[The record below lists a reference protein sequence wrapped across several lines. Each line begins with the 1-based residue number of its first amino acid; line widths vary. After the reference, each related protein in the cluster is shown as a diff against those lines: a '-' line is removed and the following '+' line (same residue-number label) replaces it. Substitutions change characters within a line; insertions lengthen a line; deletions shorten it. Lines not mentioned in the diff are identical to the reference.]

1 MDIEKIKRR
10 RDRKIKINNWWH
22 HTVVSP
28 LDDFLYNIKNSKY
41 EKNKMK
47 AEKLTDEEAINIIV
61 KGIIKKIKATG
72 RYDEEIVVC
81 SKFNESSYRELG
93 IYNFIGRTN
102 QYWLEN
108 DIMRIWYWNNSG
120 CNDINRIQKLANLLV
135 EGLRKKIKGIKIER
149 VKEKHCCELWVYEDY
164 KETIKISI

>member
-1 MDIEKIKRR
+1 MNIEKIKKR
-10 RDRKIKINNWWH
+10 RDRKIKINNWWYY
-22 HTVVSP
+22 TIVSP

-81 SKFNESSYRELG
+81 SKFNESSYKELG

-102 QYWLEN
+102 QYWSEN
-108 DIMRIWYWNNSG
+108 DIMRI
-120 CNDINRIQKLANLLV
+120 
-135 EGLRKKIKGIKIER
+135 
-149 VKEKHCCELWVYEDY
+149 
-164 KETIKISI
+164 